1 MGKQKHLEVR
11 ITLLDWD
18 FFFLRVFVFMC
29 LISFAVGAIAVFA
42 SLNDGY

>member
-1 MGKQKHLEVR
+1 MGKQKHCEVR

-18 FFFLRVFVFMC
+18 FFLTVVVFMC
-29 LISFAVGAIAVFA
+29 LISFAVGATAVFA